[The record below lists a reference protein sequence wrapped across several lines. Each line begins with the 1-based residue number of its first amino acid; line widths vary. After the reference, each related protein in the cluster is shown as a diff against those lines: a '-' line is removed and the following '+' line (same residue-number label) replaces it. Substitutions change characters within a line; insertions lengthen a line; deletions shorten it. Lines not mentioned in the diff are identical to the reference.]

1 MVDEQYLDR
10 LESWADKVLE
20 DSARL
25 SEDLTED
32 ELRERQVAWFADFYT
47 LQDGWLVADPD
58 DQAMRDLLIGE
69 EGMSPDLVD
78 QVLAKM
84 RELAVAR

>member
-69 EGMSPDLVD
+69 EGMSPDLAD